1 MVAPIQPMQIRA
13 GPNLLLRPPVAA
25 DLDAMVEH
33 CRDPEMIRWTTVP
46 VPYERAHA
54 EEFLAAARRGW
65 ADGSA
70 ARLVI
75 DYRGR
80 YAGGLDVRMQEAS
93 WAEVGYSLASW
104 ARGQGVMRR
113 SLTAALDWAFAERSL
128 SGLQWQAHVGN
139 EASRRVALAC
149 GFRIE
154 GTVRGLLVQRG
165 RRVDAWIGTLLTGD
179 RRNP

>member
-1 MVAPIQPMQIRA
+1 MGASIEQIRV
-13 GPNLLLRPPVAA
+13 GPDLLLRGPREA
-25 DLDAMVEH
+25 DLEAMVEH

-46 VPYERAHA
+46 TPYERAHA
-54 EEFLAAARRGW
+54 EEFLAAAGSGW

-70 ARLVI
+70 ATFTI
-75 DYRGR
+75 EYRGR

-93 WAEVGYSLASW
+93 WADVGYSVASW

-113 SLTAALDWAFAERSL
+113 SLDAVLDWGFAERSL
-128 SGLQWQAHVGN
+128 SGVQWKAHVGN

-149 GFRIE
+149 GFRLE

-165 RRVDAWIGTLLTGD
+165 RRVDAWIGTLLPGD